1 MRRHVLGAVLL
12 ALILSGRPQAAGQ
25 ESADDPATPSELP
38 PGVALARLASQEM
51 GPLPEAPAWVGL
63 ARFTFAAGAQG
74 LAEVAPGPTLF
85 IIETG
90 SITIELGDG
99 QATGGATPAG
109 GNSVLGPGEQFF
121 VAANGSYTAH
131 NGGGSEATALRVVIY
146 PAAPLIQPV
155 AGISYQ
161 LLTGGIV
168 EALPSEPAVATVV
181 RVSLAAGADVSTRA
195 GGAAGPIL
203 VFVESG
209 LVSLEFP
216 GAQAVLSPG
225 GTALIQSNNESNAHN
240 AGARPALV
248 LVLAISAADPGEAVS
263 TPVP

>member
-12 ALILSGRPQAAGQ
+12 ALILSGRPHVAGQ
-25 ESADDPATPSELP
+25 ESADQTATPSELP
-38 PGVALARLASQEM
+38 PGVALERLASQEM
-51 GPLPEAPAWVGL
+51 GSLPEAPAWVGL
-63 ARFTFAAGAQG
+63 ARFTFAVGAQG
-74 LAEVAPGPTLF
+74 SADVAPGPTLF
-85 IIETG
+85 IVETG
-90 SITIELGDG
+90 SITFELGDG
-99 QATGGATPAG
+99 RATVGATPAG
-109 GNSVLGPGEQFF
+109 GNSAFGPGERFF
-121 VAANGSYTAH
+121 VAANGSYTVR
-131 NGGGSEATALRVVIY
+131 NGGDTEATALRVVIY

-168 EALPSEPAVATVV
+168 GALPSEPAVATVV

-195 GGAAGPIL
+195 GGADGPIL

-240 AGARPALV
+240 AGGRPAV
-248 LVLAISAADPGEAVS
+248 ILVLAISTADPDDAVS
-263 TPVP
+263 TPVS